1 MEANLTLNTC
11 FIGIQA
17 IGESIRNIALYSHL
31 IPIFFSLLLGG
42 LVFFKARRE
51 ILTKI
56 FFTFTIAFSFWL
68 VGDLITW
75 TSNNYYLI
83 YASWSLLAYIEILFY
98 VLALYFVII
107 FVRKSDIPQF
117 AKILLFAT
125 TLIPYGI
132 TILQKSVTGFNY
144 PVCEAFNSSFLDQY
158 KLYLEILIVIVIFI
172 YSIIPFFKRDK
183 NLDKKSHIIV
193 ISSILLFLCVFGVT
207 EYLAALTGNYELNLY
222 ALFVIPVFL
231 IAITY
236 SIFRLDIFNLKIL
249 STYFFVVGF
258 MILAAS
264 QLLFI
269 SSSTDKWLSL
279 VTLTLSIS
287 ISFMMFKNLKRE
299 SDQRVQIE
307 KLNTDLQSVIQQ
319 RESLMHLINHKVKG
333 SFTHSKYIF
342 AALIDGMF
350 GVITPEIKKA
360 AQMGLDSD
368 NLGVKTIDLI
378 LNAANLQNGTIQ
390 YDMKPASFKDVLLK
404 TIEDKKETI
413 EKKGLKLEVNI
424 KEDDFTMNGD
434 IFWLREVTNNLID
447 NALYY
452 TKAGSITVGL
462 ERKGSKILFSVK
474 DTGIGISEDDKKILF
489 KEGGRGKESV
499 KTNVNS
505 TGYGLYSV
513 KLIVGSHGGRA
524 WAESEGKDK
533 GSSFFVELNAL

>member
-1 MEANLTLNTC
+1 
-11 FIGIQA
+11 
-17 IGESIRNIALYSHL
+17 
-31 IPIFFSLLLGG
+31 
-42 LVFFKARRE
+42 
-51 ILTKI
+51 
-56 FFTFTIAFSFWL
+56 
-68 VGDLITW
+68 
-75 TSNNYYLI
+75 
-83 YASWSLLAYIEILFY
+83 
-98 VLALYFVII
+98 LYFVII